1 MNGRRILPGTS
12 LRSAKD
18 TTPPT
23 GPSSC
28 APCHE
33 VDPDMMVN
41 IEHED
46 TELGRIEGIE
56 VAANVLKAAD
66 ADLQGSLH

>member
-1 MNGRRILPGTS
+1 
-12 LRSAKD
+12 
-18 TTPPT
+18 
-23 GPSSC
+23 
-28 APCHE
+28 
-33 VDPDMMVN
+33 MMVN